1 MARGFY
7 AENRRVSN
15 RKAKRLLGWEPTYSN
30 YKQGLA
36 AISVTESE
44 NRD

>member
-7 AENRRVSN
+7 AENRRISN
-15 RKAKRLLGWEPTYSN
+15 RKAKRLLNWTPTYSD

-36 AISVTESE
+36 VISVTESE